1 MDSEKGMSTYG
12 IEIRNEDGNIIVDDV
27 YKNFQVMSYGI
38 ADAGDAIPFST
49 DDYEDGALLF
59 GRPINVNKN
68 DSSGWHIAGSSG
80 TATQFFG
87 VSAYVNLS
95 DPVIDMGF
103 NPVLDYSTYA
113 ITAPNVGK
121 ITPKVEWVL
130 IKPSVTSPSA
140 SDYGLEVYA
149 PDGTVSF
156 ATGVETT
163 FDIVGTVQV
172 NTSSTPYNNHNVA
185 TFGASDD
192 IFNYWICLS
201 NLMHFPIQTIPMFFG
216 WVASGKWRGATNT
229 ITFYQ
234 PAWQFPGHNSSG
246 QQWIIGRF
254 NGDNSS
260 PTGGTTTGTNSA
272 PSYQGGIASSYN
284 IPQGGYV
291 DISPL
296 FIDPEGGGITLSTST
311 TGTLGGA
318 TIYIW
323 NNGTTI
329 RVTAGDDDADFT
341 LTITGSDG
349 INDVDINTTM
359 THTAASTNAAPQYV
373 SGIDS
378 SYALTS
384 GATTAITPLFM
395 DPEGQ
400 TLTVS
405 YTTTGSTNGVFVQT
419 VGNEIQLTPGAQAAS
434 FTLNIL
440 VSDPAGAT
448 AQRSTNITYTPTTT
462 SYTPTLPPNFG
473 GGGGI
478 PSP

>member
-1 MDSEKGMSTYG
+1 MDSEKGMSDYG

-27 YKNFQVMSYGI
+27 YKNFQVMAYGI
-38 ADAGDAIPFST
+38 ADAGDAISFST
-49 DDYEDGALLF
+49 GDYEDGSLLF
-59 GRPINVNKN
+59 GRPINVNQN

-80 TATQFFG
+80 SATVFGG

-95 DPVIDMGF
+95 DPVINMGYT
-103 NPVLDYSTYA
+103 PHPDYSTTP
-113 ITAPNVGK
+113 ITSPSVGK

-130 IKPSVTSPSA
+130 IKPNVTSPNA
-140 SDYGLEVYA
+140 GDYGLEVYA

-163 FDIVGTVQV
+163 FDIVSTVTV
-172 NTSSTPYNNHNVA
+172 NPNSTAYNYHNTA
-185 TFGASDD
+185 TFASSDN

-201 NLMHFPIQTIPMFFG
+201 NLMHFPTMTVPGFFG
-216 WVASGKWRGATNT
+216 WVSTGKWRGSTNS

-234 PAWQFPGHNSSG
+234 PNWG
-246 QQWIIGRF
+246 QQNPNGLQFTIGRF

-260 PTGGTTTGTNSA
+260 PTGGTTTGINSA
-272 PSYQGGIASSYN
+272 PIYQGGIASSYT
-284 IPQGGYV
+284 IPQGGYI

-296 FIDPEGGGITLSTST
+296 FTDPEGGGITLLTST

-318 TIYIW
+318 TVASI

-329 RVTAGDDDADFT
+329 RVTAGSSDANFT

-349 INDVDINTTM
+349 VNDVDVNTTM
-359 THTAASTNAAPQYV
+359 THTAASTNVAPYYV
-373 SGIDS
+373 SGINS
-378 SYALTS
+378 SYTLT
-384 GATTAITPLFM
+384 GGQTTTISPLFI

-405 YTTTGSTNGVFVQT
+405 HTITGSTNGVNVQT
-419 VGNEIQLTPGAQAAS
+419 VNNTIELTPGAQASS

-440 VSDPAGAT
+440 VSDPSGAT
-448 AQRSTNITYTPTTT
+448 AQQSTSITYTPTTT
-462 SYTPTLPPNFG
+462 SYTPTLPPNLDG
-473 GGGGI
+473 GGLD
-478 PSP
+478 P